1 MSSPMMLD
9 LVPALNKVLQIL
21 QQTLQQHATVFVG
34 KDFIAWSIT
43 INSGQLMV
51 VPTGLVIYVV
61 RELALE
67 GECFI
72 DVNGELVII

>member
-1 MSSPMMLD
+1 MMLD
-9 LVPALNKVLQIL
+9 VVPALNKVLQIL

-34 KDFIAWSIT
+34 SDFMAWSIT

-51 VPTGLVIYVV
+51 VPMGLVIYVA
-61 RELALE
+61 RELTLE